1 MRYSESLEDA
11 LSRRATM
18 MLRRIWY
25 GRRWRRRIRED
36 KEGEVEHRLKIQLW
50 PSLNRTGILSFQDR
64 QDRVSEVLNIIPGV
78 TLGNKKLKLDAP
90 R

>member
-1 MRYSESLEDA
+1 MPYLVK
-11 LSRRATM
+11 ATM

-50 PSLNRTGILSFQDR
+50 PSLNRTGILSIQDR

-78 TLGNKKLKLDAP
+78 TLGNKKLNLMHPDEIA
-90 R
+90 

>member
-1 MRYSESLEDA
+1 MPYLA
-11 LSRRATM
+11 KATM

-78 TLGNKKLKLDAP
+78 TLGNKKLKLDAL

>member
-11 LSRRATM
+11 LSRKGNDDAAENLVRSS
-18 MLRRIWY
+18 
-25 GRRWRRRIRED
+25 GRRRIRED